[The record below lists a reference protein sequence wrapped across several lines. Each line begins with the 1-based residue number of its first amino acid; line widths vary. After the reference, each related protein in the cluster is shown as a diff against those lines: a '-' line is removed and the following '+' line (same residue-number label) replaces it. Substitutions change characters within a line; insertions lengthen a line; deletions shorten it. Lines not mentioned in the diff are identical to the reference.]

1 MTILEALRKFLLAEI
16 AVDLG
21 KESLDP
27 DEDLLEQRII
37 DSMAILKLVLFVE
50 QTFGIEVKDED
61 LIPEN
66 FQSLNSMVEFV
77 ERKVRNK

>member
-50 QTFGIEVKDED
+50 RTFGIEVKDED